1 MSEEIQAK
9 HDNHFIVAVEQT
21 TTKHHN
27 GYIYKITFMDFYGK
41 VYESYIDPKNRNFA
55 NWESIIAGDKAN
67 KGYVLKGL
75 QLRNGNFK
83 QIDADS
89 IPKCEIKFHNKNE
102 MLDIINK
109 ELNYDPTKKIF
120 YDLFEIK

>member
-1 MSEEIQAK
+1 M
-9 HDNHFIVAVEQT
+9 FL
-21 TTKHHN
+21 
-27 GYIYKITFMDFYGK
+27 
-41 VYESYIDPKNRNFA
+41 R
-55 NWESIIAGDKAN
+55 
-67 KGYVLKGL
+67 GL

-89 IPKCEIKFHNKNE
+89 IPKCEIKFHNKDE

-120 YDLFEIK
+120 YDLFEIN